1 MEHSYPNS
9 SEASLLF
16 RPTDERQ
23 VAEILNDLSDID
35 GHLSDLAAKYKTM
48 LPALVVWINTP
59 EVQDRLNQISNTDIQ
74 LVRRKATAQLGRALS
89 VAVRIMMTFECYE
102 ARVLVS
108 PNNMAHIEMRRR
120 AAETARRAA
129 TLVLR
134 LSRAP
139 DYTTPARLPRERT
152 TPRPQPALPQESP
165 DLRELQELF
174 NSLGFAAPA
183 AEPQPAEPAPATPPA
198 PPPMPGAAPAEAATP
213 VTPAAPHSAPVE
225 SPNTPLSRAAAASPL
240 PAPSAQPAPSSQP
253 APRTTASPHS
263 PRDRGPV
270 DRAAPTPAASTSP
283 PLRQAG

>member
-35 GHLSDLAAKYKTM
+35 GHLSDLAAKYKTT

-129 TLVLR
+129 ALVLR

-139 DYTTPARLPRERT
+139 DYTTPSRLPRERAA
-152 TPRPQPALPQESP
+152 PRPQPALPQESP

-174 NSLGFAAPA
+174 NSLGFTAPA
-183 AEPQPAEPAPATPPA
+183 AEPQPASQQTLPPEPIAPEHIAPSPAPSPPAAAHTPAEASAPPITSTPPA
-198 PPPMPGAAPAEAATP
+198 FPGNSAAPRPQFTSSSPVSTP
-213 VTPAAPHSAPVE
+213 SPAPVPQQASSAPQ
-225 SPNTPLSRAAAASPL
+225 L
-240 PAPSAQPAPSSQP
+240 PATNKPPVPITP
-253 APRTTASPHS
+253 PR
-263 PRDRGPV
+263 
-270 DRAAPTPAASTSP
+270 
-283 PLRQAG
+283 RQAG

>member
-35 GHLSDLAAKYKTM
+35 GHLSDLAAKYKTT

-129 TLVLR
+129 ALVLR

-139 DYTTPARLPRERT
+139 DYTTPTRLPRERS

-174 NSLGFAAPA
+174 SSLGFTAPA
-183 AEPQPAEPAPATPPA
+183 AEPQPAAPQTLPPEPIAPEHIA
-198 PPPMPGAAPAEAATP
+198 PPPGCAAAPRRPCSSPPPTTQSPPPVPQQTSSAPQPPAVNPQPTPAVTHRPAADATP
-213 VTPAAPHSAPVE
+213 VPMTP
-225 SPNTPLSRAAAASPL
+225 
-240 PAPSAQPAPSSQP
+240 
-253 APRTTASPHS
+253 PR
-263 PRDRGPV
+263 
-270 DRAAPTPAASTSP
+270 
-283 PLRQAG
+283 RQAG